1 VDNLGAADAHDRLS
15 GTLMGMASS
24 WRSLNHPVVVV
35 AFSGWN
41 DAADAASA
49 VPEHLA
55 DRYPSDLLYT
65 MDSEEFYDYQV
76 TRPVVERDDDGTS
89 EIIWPAIEVSVAHL
103 PHRDLVLV
111 TGPEPNLRWPTLC
124 QQLTSAFRLM
134 RPDVVV
140 LLGAML
146 TDVPHTRPLPITGT
160 SSDEALRERLRL
172 ADPDYEGPTGI
183 IGALADA
190 CLTIARLRTVTL
202 WASVPHYTAATPNP
216 RATLGLL
223 GYLEDILGEPL
234 DLGDLPTQAR
244 DWEKQVSELV
254 EDDPDLATY
263 VAELEQQADEDEA
276 QAGAGDVLAAEF
288 ERYLRHIG

>member
-1 VDNLGAADAHDRLS
+1 
-15 GTLMGMASS
+15 MASS

-49 VPEHLA
+49 VPDHLA
-55 DRYPSDLLYT
+55 EQYPTERLYAL
-65 MDSEEFYDYQV
+65 DCEEFYDYQV
-76 TRPVVERDDDGTS
+76 TRPLVERADDGTAT
-89 EIIWPAIEVSVAHL
+89 IIWPTIELSVAHL

-124 QQLTSAFRLM
+124 HELTGAFRMM
-134 RPDVVV
+134 RPEVIV

-146 TDVPHTRPLPITGT
+146 TDVPHTRPLPITGG
-160 SSDEALRERLRL
+160 SSDAALRERLHL
-172 ADPDYEGPTGI
+172 ADPEYEGPTGI
-183 IGALADA
+183 IGVLADA
-190 CLTIARLRTVTL
+190 CLEIGRLHTITL

-223 GYLEDILGEPL
+223 GYLEDVLGEPL
-234 DLGDLPTQAR
+234 ELGTLPSQAR

-254 EDDPDLATY
+254 DDDPELATY
-263 VAELEQQADEDEA
+263 VAELEQQADEEEA
-276 QAGAGDVLAAEF
+276 QAGAGEALAAEF
-288 ERYLRHIG
+288 ERYLRHIS